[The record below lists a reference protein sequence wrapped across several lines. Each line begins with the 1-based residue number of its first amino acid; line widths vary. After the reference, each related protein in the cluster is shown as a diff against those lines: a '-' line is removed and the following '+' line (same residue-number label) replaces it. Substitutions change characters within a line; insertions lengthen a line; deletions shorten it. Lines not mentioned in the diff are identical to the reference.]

1 MSLELEELTGK
12 IIECAITVHKN
23 LGPGFLESI
32 YQSAM
37 PLELRKQRLK
47 VEEQKDIEIFYHDKK
62 IGLHRIDLVVEG
74 QIIVELKT
82 VKEFDDSHLA
92 QVISYLKAA
101 KLKVGLLLNFS
112 KAVLKIKRVV
122 N

>member
-1 MSLELEELTGK
+1 MSLELEGLTGK
-12 IIECAITVHKN
+12 IIECAITVHKK
-23 LGPGFLESI
+23 LGPGFLESV
-32 YQSAM
+32 YQSALPM
-37 PLELRKQRLK
+37 ELGKQGLK
-47 VEEQKDIEIFYHDKK
+47 VEEQKEIK
-62 IGLHRIDLVVEG
+62 ISYDNKEIGFHRIDLIVEK
-74 QIIVELKT
+74 QIIVELKA

-101 KLKVGLLLNFS
+101 QLKVGLLLNFS